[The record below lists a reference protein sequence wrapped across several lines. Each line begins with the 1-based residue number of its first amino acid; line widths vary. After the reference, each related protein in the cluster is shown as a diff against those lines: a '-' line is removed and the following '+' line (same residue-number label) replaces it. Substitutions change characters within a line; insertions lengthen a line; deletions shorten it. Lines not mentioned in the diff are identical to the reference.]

1 MTAQIST
8 AQDIATYLAAQ
19 SVGTF
24 GTNIF
29 VSREPPEPNECVTVY
44 DTGGLEPDT
53 DDLNLLR
60 PKFQVRVRS
69 ATYEG
74 GYTKQSLIRDLLILV
89 APIKTANSVF
99 VAIMVDTDFISL
111 GRDDKDRYTS
121 TMNYRAIRNRS

>member
-1 MTAQIST
+1 MTQIST
-8 AQDIATYLAAQ
+8 SQDIAKYLAAQ

-29 VSREPPEPNECVTVY
+29 VGREPTAPDECTTIY
-44 DTGGLEPDT
+44 DTGGQPPDT
-53 DDLNLLR
+53 DTQDLLR

-74 GYTKQSLIRDLLILV
+74 GYAKQTQIRDLLILN
-89 APIKTANSVF
+89 APIQTADSVF
-99 VAIMVDTDFISL
+99 VAIFVDTDFIAL
-111 GRDDKDRYTS
+111 GRDDKERYIS